1 MNKLYLAAALAM
13 TISLG
18 AVAQEKVYLIKGN
31 EVVAKYN
38 VQDVDYV
45 SFHLPEGVVDNTGG
59 DPAVVN
65 KQYVGALGEYFGTTD
80 EVADYQII
88 LSSRP
93 IIDERVPVEFLYL
106 QFMGPAAD
114 YHNLSLPVGTYTFQQ
129 GDTRAPFTFY
139 PGVSETTPDG
149 EAVGGSIILERPSQE
164 ENIYALVDGGSFS
177 ITKAETGY
185 DIAGLLH
192 LDNGNVLEF
201 SYTGACVVEN
211 KSDEKD
217 PADILPLPD
226 STMTEDFTLDASE
239 AYYGDYGELFED
251 KPGFVYNYVYL
262 YDSSYANILEMG
274 FLVDKSK
281 ANGKILPKGKY
292 QVVTLGSPGYNS
304 GNNVALGAFQV
315 MGDQAI
321 GTYGCWITRDYESKD
336 PLVSGE
342 IEVLDDFDGT
352 GNLNIKVTLKDNSA
366 TPHTVTSSFNGSAE
380 KL

>member
-31 EVVAKYN
+31 EVVAKYD
-38 VQDVDYV
+38 VKDVDYV
-45 SFHLPEGVVDNTGG
+45 SFHLPDGVVDNTG
-59 DPAVVN
+59 DTPEIVN

-114 YHNLSLPVGTYTFQQ
+114 YHNLSLPVGTYTFQK

-139 PGVSETTPDG
+139 PGVSETTSDG
-149 EAVGGSIILERPSQE
+149 EAVGGSIVLERPSQE
-164 ENIYALVDGGSFS
+164 ENIHALVDGGSFTIS
-177 ITKAETGY
+177 KADTGY

-192 LDNGNVLEF
+192 LNNGNVLEF
-201 SYTGACVVEN
+201 SYSGACVVEN
-211 KSDEKD
+211 KSNEKD
-217 PADILPLPD
+217 PADILPLPE
-226 STMTEDFTLDASE
+226 STMTEDFALETSE
-239 AYYGDYGELFED
+239 AYYGSYGELLND
-251 KPGFVYNYVYL
+251 KPGFDYNYIYL
-262 YDSSYANILEMG
+262 YDSSYANVLEMG
-274 FLVDKSK
+274 FLVDKNK
-281 ANGKILPKGKY
+281 ANGKVLPKGKY
-292 QVVTLGSPGYNS
+292 QVVTLGSAGYNS
-304 GNNVALGAFQV
+304 SNNVALGAFKV

-321 GTYGCWITRDYESKD
+321 GTYGCWITRDYVSQD

-352 GNLNIKVTLKDNSA
+352 GNLNIKVNLKDNSA
-366 TPHTVTSSFNGSAE
+366 TPHTVTSSFNGPAG

>member
-1 MNKLYLAAALAM
+1 MNKLYLAAALAI

-31 EVVAKYN
+31 EVVAKYDVKN
-38 VQDVDYV
+38 VDYV
-45 SFHLPEGVVDNTGG
+45 SFHLPDGVVDNTG
-59 DPAVVN
+59 DTPEIVN

-114 YHNLSLPVGTYTFQQ
+114 YHNLSLPVGTYTFQK

-139 PGVSETTPDG
+139 PGVSETTSDG

-164 ENIYALVDGGSFS
+164 ENIHALVDGGSFTIS
-177 ITKAETGY
+177 KADTGY

-192 LDNGNVLEF
+192 LNNGNVLEF
-201 SYTGACVVEN
+201 SYSGACVVEN
-211 KSDEKD
+211 KSNEKD
-217 PADILPLPD
+217 PADILPLPE
-226 STMTEDFTLDASE
+226 STMTEDFVLETSE
-239 AYYGDYGELFED
+239 AYYGSYGELLKD
-251 KPGFVYNYVYL
+251 KPGFDYNYIYL
-262 YDSSYANILEMG
+262 YDSSYANVLEMG

-281 ANGKILPKGKY
+281 ANGKVLPKGKY
-292 QVVTLGSPGYNS
+292 QVVTLGSAGYNS
-304 GNNVALGAFQV
+304 SNNVALGAFKV

-321 GTYGCWITRDYESKD
+321 GTYGCWITRDYTSQD

-352 GNLNIKVTLKDNSA
+352 GNLNIKVNLKDNSA
-366 TPHTVTSSFNGSAE
+366 TPHTVTSSFNGPAA